1 MFRRYL
7 ALLLR
12 YSVAD
17 LGVHHTT
24 FFVHLGL
31 TDLLMHSVALL
42 LDLTLPVLG
51 GGADILRLHL
61 ALLLLAHLALL
72 LSVAF
77 LLLDDLSDQFRRVHT
92 AHLRNILAFLFSNLG
107 TLLLRLLLGG
117 AFLRENVS
125 EIRPGSFTQDP
136 GYLCCGGPT
145 LLGESDLLLGLGLH
159 LTLTDRNLL
168 AHRDYGVHTTLLRD
182 LGRWLL

>member
-1 MFRRYL
+1 MDSGALRPHL
-7 ALLLR
+7 A
-12 YSVAD
+12 
-17 LGVHHTT
+17 
-24 FFVHLGL
+24 
-31 TDLLMHSVALL
+31 
-42 LDLTLPVLG
+42 LPVLG
-51 GGADILRLHL
+51 GGADVSHLHL

-72 LSVAF
+72 LDVTL
-77 LLLDDLSDQFRRVHT
+77 LLLDDLRDHLRHVGTVHT
-92 AHLRNILAFLFSNLG
+92 RDLVAFLLSNLC

-168 AHRDYGVHTTLLRD
+168 AHRDHGVHTTLLRD